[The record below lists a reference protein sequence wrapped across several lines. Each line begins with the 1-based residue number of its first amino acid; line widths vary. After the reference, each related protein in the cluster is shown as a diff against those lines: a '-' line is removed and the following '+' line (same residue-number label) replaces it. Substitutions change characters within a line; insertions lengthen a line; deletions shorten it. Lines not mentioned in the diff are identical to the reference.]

1 MLYTLYIDTRS
12 LVIYLIVTFVWII
25 TCGGEYYVSLHGT
38 GKHDFLLLSLS
49 LVRQKLKL
57 IHDEGLCHLNKVWR
71 IINIHNIK
79 TQYKI

>member
-25 TCGGEYYVSLHGT
+25 TCGGEYYVSLVQANMI
-38 GKHDFLLLSLS
+38 FLLLSLS

-79 TQYKI
+79 TQDKI

>member
-12 LVIYLIVTFVWII
+12 LVIYLIVTFVWGRVL
-25 TCGGEYYVSLHGT
+25 CLAGT

-57 IHDEGLCHLNKVWR
+57 IHDEGLCHLNKV
-71 IINIHNIK
+71 
-79 TQYKI
+79 